1 MDARYCHVG
10 GGGAEAQGREDDA
23 PGPVI
28 PTTVDPDVAAAVK
41 RFGVRPVAREIG
53 AHWKLV
59 QLWLKGEGRP
69 SAEHRM
75 RLQRMLIGEVSDA
88 AREERLARYAA
99 RAAAGLGIF
108 DEEPGPVPPEE
119 EIFGLDLDDP
129 EVQAY
134 EYES

>member
-1 MDARYCHVG
+1 MDARYCRAG
-10 GGGAEAQGREDDA
+10 GGGAEAPGREDDT

-28 PTTVDPDVAAAVK
+28 PTAVDPDVVAAVE

-53 AHWKLV
+53 VHRKLV

-69 SAEHRM
+69 RAEHRM

-88 AREERLARYAA
+88 AREERLAKYAA

-119 EIFGLDLDDP
+119 EIFGLDRDDP
-129 EVQAY
+129 EVRAY
-134 EYES
+134 EDEA